1 LQKARDLFYYITLQN
16 ENYPHPEMPQ
26 GAEEGIGRGLYLL
39 RQGQG
44 EGPVV
49 QLMGSGSILR
59 EVLAAADLLAED
71 FQVQADVWSILGVN
85 QLHREGLLAEDWNRY
100 HPQEQ
105 PRRTYLETTLEGCE
119 GPVIISTDYVRA
131 YPEQLR
137 RFIPRPLT
145 TLGTDG
151 FGRSDSRPVL
161 RRFFRVDRYHV
172 VLAALQSLADQ
183 GTLSPDQVTVALEK
197 YALDGDSP
205 SAVCS

>member
-1 LQKARDLFYYITLQN
+1 
-16 ENYPHPEMPQ
+16 M
-26 GAEEGIGRGLYLL
+26 
-39 RQGQG
+39 
-44 EGPVV
+44 
-49 QLMGSGSILR
+49 
-59 EVLAAADLLAED
+59 AED
-71 FQVQADVWSILGVN
+71 FKVRADVWSILGVN

-100 HPQEQ
+100 HPQDA
-105 PRRTYLETTLEGCE
+105 PRRTYLEKSLEGCQ
-119 GPVIISTDYVRA
+119 GPVSISTDYVRA

-145 TLGTDG
+145 TLGADG

-183 GTLSPDQVTVALEK
+183 GTLPRDQVPVAQEK
-197 YALDGDSP
+197 YALDTDAP